1 MQWVICYYPHVLRE
15 ETEVRHD
22 YVAYPGSL
30 AGVSSEVRMWAWG
43 APRAACVSKDHGTQP
58 QRPSWSWAVG
68 GSPPR
73 FLTPLGFE
81 RHPVLPGWCVR
92 AQSCLTLC
100 DLMDHNPPGSSVHGI
115 LQARILE
122 GVSISSS
129 RGSSWPW
136 DWAHVACAS
145 FIGRQILYP
154 WATWEAPWV
163 LPSSILSVNLLW
175 SSKRSGKCGVYNLD
189 KSASPDSV
197 RPISW
202 DSACVSSLRRNLWV

>member
-1 MQWVICYYPHVLRE
+1 
-15 ETEVRHD
+15 
-22 YVAYPGSL
+22 
-30 AGVSSEVRMWAWG
+30 MWAWG
-43 APRAACVSKDHGTQP
+43 APRAACVSKDHGKQP

-68 GSPPR
+68 GSPPG

-81 RHPVLPGWCVR
+81 RHSVLPGWCVR
-92 AQSCLTLC
+92 AQSCPTLC

-122 GVSISSS
+122 GVAISFS
-129 RGSSWPW
+129 RASSWPW
-136 DWAHVACAS
+136 DWAHVSCAS

-154 WATWEAPWV
+154 WATWEGPWV

-189 KSASPDSV
+189 KSPSPDSV

-202 DSACVSSLRRNLWV
+202 DSACVSGLRKNLWV